1 MYHPICPICARSKM
15 QRPHS
20 DRTNRKGSTRTGD
33 LIFTDIHG
41 PVAIESSQG
50 FRYMIHFTDDF
61 SRYTKVYFLKSR
73 AGSAVTE
80 KFKDYCN
87 WLKKV
92 HHQQHKDDFRVREVV
107 PVRSIQVDGAQEYV
121 AGEFAQHCEDMNIMQ
136 RVTSPY
142 LHENAAIAERVWKTL
157 QEVAMPMLT
166 LGDLDRKFWPAA
178 FRHANWIC
186 NRK

>member
-1 MYHPICPICARSKM
+1 MRIHTHTTTVS
-15 QRPHS
+15 S
-20 DRTNRKGSTRTGD
+20 VLTGYGPTVMV
-33 LIFTDIHG
+33 TDIHG

-87 WLKKV
+87 WLKKI

-166 LGDLDRKFWPAA
+166 LSVTLIENSGLQLSDMPTGFAIGCLTLG
-178 FRHANWIC
+178 
-186 NRK
+186 